1 MNLTIK
7 PLTSD
12 LIPSY
17 LDFFDNRAFAD
28 TDSNGP
34 CYCTSPMQTSEEID
48 QMVSEFA
55 DDVKGTI
62 RRHAVKMLSEGKIHG
77 YLAYDGDTIAGWCN
91 AGDMNGYVKNRYQF
105 VPDFARDNT
114 IGKTMSIVCFS
125 VAPEYRS
132 KGVSTALLERVI
144 ADARAEGFEAV
155 EGYAHI
161 RKRRDDFD
169 FKGPT
174 RLYEKLGFVPVVEH
188 DGVVVMRKILS
199 PSSVNR
205 RGAI

>member
-7 PLTSD
+7 PLTPD
-12 LIPSY
+12 LTPAY

-55 DDVKGTI
+55 GDVKGTI
-62 RRHAVKMLSEGKIHG
+62 RRHALKMLSESKIHG
-77 YLAYDGDTIAGWCN
+77 YLAYDGDIAAGWCN

-105 VPDFARDNT
+105 VPDFARDNA
-114 IGKTMSIVCFS
+114 IGKTMSVVCFS
-125 VAPEYRS
+125 VATEYRGM
-132 KGVSTALLERVI
+132 GVSTALLERVI
-144 ADARAEGFEAV
+144 SDAKSEGYVAV
-155 EGYAHI
+155 EGYAHT
-161 RKRRDDFD
+161 RKERDDMD

-174 RLYEKLGFVPVVEH
+174 KLYEKLGFIPVVERNS
-188 DGVVVMRKILS
+188 VVVMRKTL
-199 PSSVNR
+199 
-205 RGAI
+205 